1 MQVLTTYCESTQGS
15 YRTPGVRTG
24 KSSRPLKPGA
34 QNGPAGFGDRRSKCR
49 RQGSNMKEGGSC
61 SPPQGEGGKVWS
73 LGETQW
79 TSLDWGKKRWGW
91 ARWFKRTVKRLELQ
105 FPFFTC
111 RPCQREDVWSLPKP
125 CSWYKVHA
133 YLSGLLLCQREPF
146 RPNLIGNVCLSPLP
160 SGKLSSLIINRRQPF
175 LWKESVRFFV
185 GWL

>member
-1 MQVLTTYCESTQGS
+1 MKAHRGAIGPREWEQE
-15 YRTPGVRTG
+15 RAPVRWSLVPKAGQPDLGTG
-24 KSSRPLKPGA
+24 G
-34 QNGPAGFGDRRSKCR
+34 QNVAGKEATWR
-49 RQGSNMKEGGSC
+49 KEGLALL
-61 SPPQGEGGKVWS
+61 PKVKEVRS
-73 LGETQW
+73 DPLEKRSERHW
-79 TSLDWGKKRWGW
+79 TWGKKRWGW